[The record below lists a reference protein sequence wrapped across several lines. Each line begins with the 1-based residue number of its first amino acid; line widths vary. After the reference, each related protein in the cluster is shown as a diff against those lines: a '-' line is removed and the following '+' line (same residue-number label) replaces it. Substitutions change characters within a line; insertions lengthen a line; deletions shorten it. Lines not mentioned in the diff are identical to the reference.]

1 MTCTLLIST
10 YNWPE
15 ALRLCLLSAFR
26 QTRLPD
32 HIIICDDG
40 SKAPTKEL
48 IDEMRT
54 LSPTPIKHIWH
65 EDKGFRL
72 AKIRN
77 RGMAA
82 GTDDYIIQIDGDII
96 LHPAFVADHL
106 ALAAEGV
113 MLRGRRV
120 PLNQRITERL
130 CKAGVMPHLGLL
142 TRGIEKRR
150 LNALH
155 CLPVAKFLAA
165 RYRPNRPGIMGCN
178 MSFSRRDILAVNGYD
193 EKFEGWGSE
202 DSDLCARM
210 QMNGVQKLDLKFAA
224 VAFHLWHGHAAMQN
238 KEKNERWAKR
248 SHTRDEIRVDKG
260 MDQYL

>member
-1 MTCTLLIST
+1 MTCSLLIST

-15 ALRLCLLSAFR
+15 ALRLCLLSVFA

-32 HIIICDDG
+32 NIIICDDG
-40 SKAPTKEL
+40 SREDTASL
-48 IDEMRT
+48 INDMRAI
-54 LSPTPIKHIWH
+54 SPVPIKHVWH

-77 RGMAA
+77 RGVAA
-82 GTDDYIIQIDGDII
+82 STDDYIIQIDGDII

-120 PLNQRITERL
+120 PLDKETTGRL
-130 CKAGVMPHLGLL
+130 CAAGKLPRLGLFSK
-142 TRGIEKRR
+142 GIVKRR

-155 CLPVAKFLAA
+155 LLPVAKFLAA

-193 EKFEGWGSE
+193 ERFEGWGSE
-202 DSDLCARM
+202 DSDLATRM
-210 QMNGVQKLDLKFAA
+210 QMNGVRKFDLKFAA
-224 VAFHLWHGHAAMQN
+224 VAFHLWHGHADMQN
-238 KEKNERWAKR
+238 REENERRAKR
-248 SHTRDEIRVDKG
+248 AYTRADIRAKLGV
-260 MDQYL
+260 DQYL